1 MNCLNRLNQGYWE
14 ALSFLPFSYNFR
26 FHSVGLRRLALF
38 CQGNAV
44 GDGEDRGE
52 SRGGKNKIN
61 DAIVGNVS
69 RLNPLYEKK
78 DHTWGPR
85 AISIQCRDESGNLG
99 LHRPM

>member
-1 MNCLNRLNQGYWE
+1 M
-14 ALSFLPFSYNFR
+14 
-26 FHSVGLRRLALF
+26 
-38 CQGNAV
+38 

-78 DHTWGPR
+78 T
-85 AISIQCRDESGNLG
+85 ILG
-99 LHRPM
+99 DRERFLYSAVMSPVT